1 MTAELIHLIDTQ
13 YMTNIRPTV
22 DRYTT
27 DSWPLYLR
35 QLTALSPTVDRCT
48 TEILPTLDRYSG
60 RYIDRHSADSWS
72 LHRPTT
78 ERLSTDYQPKGD
90 RLSTGCRPVYRS
102 SIDRLST
109 DISTAISV
117 ESTYVNMISVFF
129 ACHVEQALNRIL

>member
-22 DRYTT
+22 NL
-27 DSWPLYLR
+27 S
-35 QLTALSPTVDRCT
+35 LSPTVDRCT
-48 TEILPTLDRYSG
+48 TEIWPTLDRYSG

-78 ERLSTDYQPKGD
+78 ERLWTDYQPKVD
-90 RLSTGCRPVYRS
+90 RLSTNCRLTVNRLSTGCRPIYRS

-129 ACHVEQALNRIL
+129 ACHVEHALNRIL